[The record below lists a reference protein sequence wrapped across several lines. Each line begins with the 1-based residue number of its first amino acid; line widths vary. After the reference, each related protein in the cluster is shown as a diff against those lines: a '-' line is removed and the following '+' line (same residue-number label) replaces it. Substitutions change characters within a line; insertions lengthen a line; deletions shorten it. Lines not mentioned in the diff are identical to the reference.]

1 MSHDISQ
8 PVPQGGN
15 GAQDAE
21 NSRITAI
28 ADELERL
35 CTVHEAQLGDSQ
47 TDVNLF
53 DSDDYAWL
61 AEEPLWRGI
70 AVELEELHYLKGAS
84 FIKQLKQIV
93 YYGEFHLVEG
103 ETGIYSTGGEQSS
116 DYANLLNAAHKAAE
130 HGYRVFILPNPKG
143 TRTPD
148 FIFEQKGNFKVYD
161 LKTISGKSSA
171 SNRLLESI
179 GQSNRVL
186 LNMTVDYNSRLLAS
200 DIKSYFETN
209 QDALE
214 VLIFKGRKVLP
225 INRIQVQSTDFYRV
239 FRKRYE
245 K

>member
-1 MSHDISQ
+1 MNILHDTL
-8 PVPQGGN
+8 V
-15 GAQDAE
+15 
-21 NSRITAI
+21 
-28 ADELERL
+28 LEVFR
-35 CTVHEAQLGDSQ
+35 
-47 TDVNLF
+47 

-70 AVELEELHYLKGAS
+70 AVELEELHYLKGAN

-93 YYGEFHLVEG
+93 YYGEFHPVEG
-103 ETGIYSTGGEQSS
+103 ETGIYSTGGEHSP
-116 DYANLLNAAHKAAE
+116 DYANLLNAAHKAVE

-148 FIFEQKGNFKVYD
+148 FIFEQKGTFKAYD
-161 LKTISGKSSA
+161 LKTISGKTSA
-171 SNRLLESI
+171 SNRLFESI

-186 LNMTVDYNSRLLAS
+186 LNMAVDYNSRLLAS
-200 DIKSYFETN
+200 DIKNYFETN

-225 INRIQVQSTDFYRV
+225 INRIQVQSPDFYRV